1 MPDRNGR
8 VTLLA
13 EDWVAFS
20 SPFSHGRFPVCETAK
35 FPQRKWKRDEGE
47 RGRER
52 EGERGGERGR
62 EKELLL
68 KKVPMSFGTSPF
80 GGSRL
85 GGGTLS
91 SREGLKI
98 RRLLRKIQRKLG
110 FNFTRNNV
118 SLETFLSPTLANL
131 IQKKA
136 EGRRKYE
143 CSEAFAFSSSEERKC
158 VFCEYFSS
166 CLPFI
171 PFPPGTHP
179 SFPLGDEKPRT
190 NNLAMATPH

>member
-1 MPDRNGR
+1 MPDRNGQ

-20 SPFSHGRFPVCETAK
+20 SPFSHGRFSVCETAK

-52 EGERGGERGR
+52 ERGERGR

-85 GGGTLS
+85 GGSTLS

-110 FNFTRNNV
+110 LNFTRNNV
-118 SLETFLSPTLANL
+118 SLETFLSPTPELNL
-131 IQKKA
+131 K
-136 EGRRKYE
+136 E
-143 CSEAFAFSSSEERKC
+143 S
-158 VFCEYFSS
+158 
-166 CLPFI
+166 
-171 PFPPGTHP
+171 
-179 SFPLGDEKPRT
+179 
-190 NNLAMATPH
+190 

>member
-1 MPDRNGR
+1 MKGKEGKGKG
-8 VTLLA
+8 V
-13 EDWVAFS
+13 
-20 SPFSHGRFPVCETAK
+20 
-35 FPQRKWKRDEGE
+35 GE
-47 RGRER
+47 RG
-52 EGERGGERGR
+52 GR

-110 FNFTRNNV
+110 LNFTRNNV

-131 IQKKA
+131 I
-136 EGRRKYE
+136 
-143 CSEAFAFSSSEERKC
+143 
-158 VFCEYFSS
+158 
-166 CLPFI
+166 
-171 PFPPGTHP
+171 
-179 SFPLGDEKPRT
+179 
-190 NNLAMATPH
+190 

>member
-1 MPDRNGR
+1 MKG
-8 VTLLA
+8 
-13 EDWVAFS
+13 
-20 SPFSHGRFPVCETAK
+20 K
-35 FPQRKWKRDEGE
+35 EGK
-47 RGRER
+47 G
-52 EGERGGERGR
+52 EGVGERGR

-131 IQKKA
+131 I
-136 EGRRKYE
+136 
-143 CSEAFAFSSSEERKC
+143 
-158 VFCEYFSS
+158 
-166 CLPFI
+166 
-171 PFPPGTHP
+171 
-179 SFPLGDEKPRT
+179 
-190 NNLAMATPH
+190 